1 MKLRNILF
9 TACLVLPTL
18 ALTAQDT
25 APENWYN
32 LDMGDDKVQGVSS
45 EKAYKE
51 LLKGK
56 KSQTIVV
63 AIIDSGVDE
72 EHEDLKDVMWVNKG
86 EIAGNGIDDDKNGYI
101 DDIHGWNFIGGANGE
116 NIDKDSYELT
126 RVYTMLKNKKR
137 NKKEEARYQKV
148 KEEFD
153 SKVKGMQEN
162 LQQMTMIV
170 GVINSVN
177 EGLNGKPA
185 TAANI
190 KAMKAEDDKTKMAK
204 QVFESAF
211 LPQLLEQGGSETDT
225 LDLDEMV
232 KAYKGGL
239 DYYQSSLEYGYNEEF
254 DPRNIVGDDYSKS
267 REMFYGNNDVT
278 GPDATHGTHVAGIV
292 GAVRTNNLGSK
303 GVADNVR
310 LMSVRAVPD
319 GDERDKDVANAIC
332 YAVNNGAKIINMS
345 FGKGFSYDKKRVD
358 KSVRY
363 AEKKG
368 VLLIHAAGNSA
379 LNTDMEDNYP
389 NRYKNDDE
397 SKSYSNWIEVGALSW
412 KSGADAP
419 ATFSNYGKKNVDLF
433 APGVD
438 IYATTPGSEYEALS
452 GTSMAAPVTAGVAAL
467 VWSYYPSLTASE
479 LKQILI
485 RSTIK
490 NNGYVNLPGSGGE
503 KQVEFSTLSSTS
515 GVVNAYAA
523 LKLAEEITAN
533 KKK

>member
-1 MKLRNILF
+1 MKLKNILF

-32 LDMGDDKVQGVSS
+32 LDMEEDKVQGVST
-45 EKAYKE
+45 EKAYRE

-56 KSQTIVV
+56 KSQTVVV

-72 EHEDLKDVMWVNKG
+72 EHEDLKEVMWVNED
-86 EIAGNGIDDDKNGYI
+86 EIPGNGIDDDKNGYV
-101 DDIHGWNFIGGANGE
+101 DDIHGWNFIGGPNGE
-116 NIDKDSYELT
+116 NVDKDTYELT
-126 RVYTMLKNKKR
+126 RLYVYLKNKKR
-137 NKKEEARYQKV
+137 NKKEEEQYKRV
-148 KEEFD
+148 KEDFD
-153 SKVKGMQEN
+153 AKVESMQAN
-162 LQQMTMIV
+162 LQQMTMIT
-170 GVINSVN
+170 GVLTTLQ
-177 EGLNGKPA
+177 EALGDQPA
-185 TAANI
+185 TGENI
-190 KAMKAEDDKTKMAK
+190 KAMKVEGEKEKMA
-204 QVFESAF
+204 QQLFVSAF
-211 LPQLLEQGGSETDT
+211 LPQMIAQGQTEKDTIDLEEMMEGLQG
-225 LDLDEMV
+225 
-232 KAYKGGL
+232 AL
-239 DYYQSSLEYGYNEEF
+239 DYYKSSLEYGYNEDF
-254 DPRNIVGDDYSKS
+254 NPRSIVGDDYSKS
-267 REMFYGNNDVT
+267 KEMYYGNNDVT

-345 FGKGFSYDKKRVD
+345 FGKGYSFDKKRVD
-358 KSVRY
+358 KSVKY

-368 VLLIHAAGNSA
+368 VLLIHAAGNSS
-379 LNTDMEDNYP
+379 LNTDIEDNYP
-389 NRYKNDDE
+389 NRYRNDDE
-397 SKSYSNWIEVGALSW
+397 SKGYSNWIEVGALSW

-438 IYATTPGSEYEALS
+438 IYATVPGSEYEALS

-467 VWSYYPSLTASE
+467 VWSYYPELTVQE
-479 LKQILI
+479 LKKILLE
-485 RSTIK
+485 STIK
-490 NNGYVNLPGSGGE
+490 KSDYVNLPGSGGE
-503 KQVEFSTLSSTS
+503 EQVEFGNLANTS

-523 LKLAEEITAN
+523 LKMAEEMTKN
-533 KKK
+533 KK